1 MSAASDKSQN
11 VSPGLVQTA
20 LGKTQS
26 QIAYEVLRRD
36 IIAGTRPANE
46 RLRIEKLSQLYG
58 VGATPLREALQRLSA
73 DGLVLSTGNR
83 GFSVAALDIAEFTDL
98 NIARTALELEAV
110 RLSISKGDE
119 QWEASLVA
127 AGYLLDKQD
136 KALKQANADN
146 LDQWDLANA
155 AFHLATVSACGSR
168 WLLRIRQQLH
178 DQFERYR
185 RVSIDLKSDERDLA
199 LEHKAILEAVLAR
212 DAQNACA
219 LIEAHFETTTR
230 ILSESESRIFD

>member
-1 MSAASDKSQN
+1 MSATSDKS
-11 VSPGLVQTA
+11 PDTGLVQNA
-20 LGKTQS
+20 PGQTQS
-26 QIAYEVLRRD
+26 QLVYEALRTD
-36 IIAGTRPANE
+36 IIAGIRPANE
-46 RLRIEKLSQLYG
+46 RLRIERLSQLYG

-83 GFSVAALDIAEFTDL
+83 GFSVASLDIAEFTDL

-127 AGYLLDKQD
+127 AGYLLAKQD
-136 KALKQANADN
+136 MVLRETNSDN

-155 AFHLATVSACGSR
+155 AFHLATVSACGSK
-168 WLLRIRQQLH
+168 WLLRVRQQLH

-185 RVSIDLKSDERDLA
+185 RVSIDLKSAERDLA
-199 LEHKAILEAVLAR
+199 REHKDILEAVLAR
-212 DAQNACA
+212 DAKHACT
-219 LIEAHFETTTR
+219 LIEEHFETTTR
-230 ILSESESRIFD
+230 VLTESDSRIFK